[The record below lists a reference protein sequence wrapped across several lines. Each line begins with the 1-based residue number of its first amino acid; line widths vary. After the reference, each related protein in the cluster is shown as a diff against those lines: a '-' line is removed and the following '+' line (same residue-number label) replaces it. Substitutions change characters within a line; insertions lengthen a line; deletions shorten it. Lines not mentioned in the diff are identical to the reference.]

1 MSAKKPLIFIA
12 PLSES
17 LQKLKEVIEE
27 VAEDEKIEIFEV
39 EDASE
44 VAQLIPTVGQSLSIF
59 GNPKKCAMVLQPN
72 RKVIQKLNSKV
83 ILLSKKSMPR
93 KTLDKFSKIGLTEC
107 IVEPVAP
114 KTLLYKVRLLLRS
127 IVVAKDEEDEE
138 VDTSFGAS
146 DSTMEDSSEKQRL
159 EKGVLAEDEEA
170 IDYNMKGKTG
180 DGLDLSADDEEE
192 DKERNYEEDAIQ
204 KEWKGS
210 VNDTD
215 LSMEEEEEKKKKEQ
229 EESENYIDSY
239 LRGKKNSNS
248 DNLIEEDYT
257 SKKKSHHDE
266 EEEEEY
272 SKNQELS
279 LDLEADDEEDGKPK
293 HEHELESDDKY
304 YKGKVAGD
312 DLDLDAEEEKKKRA
326 EEELYEE
333 DEAPRDK
340 DGLLDMEL
348 DDEDES
354 KKKDLEV
361 EDEEEDIYSRE
372 KEAGLELDADDED
385 GNGKNSDDE
394 DEDDEEDHNGN
405 GLDTGLDLEA
415 EDEDRQREKNDEL
428 ELEEERAKKEYEKLE
443 EEEQD
448 SHMRGKVAQ
457 VIEMVEEEDVDA
469 RNRHELE
476 ADEDDEDQTEEDGT
490 SLDLD
495 ADEDDHSNGNGDNLE
510 LEEGDETNGK
520 DGDNGLELDH
530 DVDDYHDDK
539 KTDLE
544 LVDDE
549 GGLDDSSNGEEDDSE
564 REHDSAASLDLE
576 LDEENE
582 AAAKKNDEEEDGDYE
597 RRSTGADLELEEDLE
612 RKKHS
617 AHTEHID
624 TKMDSRKGVDHQD
637 QDWDILGKKDKSE
650 NFDEEGKKKSDIQIS
665 FKEAVDLGEQ
675 TIDYRKL
682 QNEFDA
688 ITINRVGGKRKR
700 TGPKYYSDDMTD
712 EEYLKGVYGEDYED
726 ALDDIAG
733 NIKNRKDKESK
744 TQVFHPT
751 PQGLD
756 EAVKVM
762 NLYHNKSLKKEDIF
776 AFIANSLLDRFNGH
790 TFFFTMN
797 PETSE
802 FINSYSLLSN
812 TEGVD
817 QELLEKWPALKE
829 ENYNEWLEM
838 NLPKW
843 QDEKMITED
852 NVFFY
857 PIYEGAN
864 KLGFAVVM
872 FNKLIEKEQ
881 AKSIEIILET
891 VRGIVLDEFHK
902 AGKTEKYDVDLTK
915 KDGEEK
921 KEGFFKSIFGK
932 FSKNKAS

>member
-12 PLSES
+12 PLSDS

-59 GNPKKCAMVLQPN
+59 ANPKKCAMVLQPN

-93 KTLDKFSKIGLTEC
+93 KTMDKFSKIGLTEC

-138 VDTSFGAS
+138 VDTSFGSS
-146 DSTMEDSSEKQRL
+146 DSETEDETERQRL
-159 EKGVLAEDEEA
+159 EKGIASDEEVL
-170 IDYNMKGKTG
+170 DYNMKGKTG
-180 DGLDLSADDEEE
+180 QGLDLSADDEDDEE
-192 DKERNYEEDAIQ
+192 KGSNYSEEAIQ

-210 VNDTD
+210 VNETD
-215 LSMEEEEEKKKKEQ
+215 LSMEEEEEKKRKEL

-239 LRGKKNSNS
+239 LRGKKNSNA
-248 DNLIEEDYT
+248 DDIVEEDYS
-257 SKKKSHHDE
+257 SKKKKAYE
-266 EEEEEY
+266 EEEEEEF

-279 LDLEADDEEDGKPK
+279 LDLEADEDEDSKDK
-293 HEHELESDDKY
+293 LEHELESDDKY
-304 YKGKVAGD
+304 YKGKVAGE
-312 DLDLDAEEEKKKRA
+312 DLDFEEEEKKKREDL
-326 EEELYEE
+326 EEELEE
-333 DEAPRDK
+333 DVKRDK

-348 DDEDES
+348 EDEDDD
-354 KKKDLEV
+354 KKRRE
-361 EDEEEDIYSRE
+361 EDEEDEEDIYSRN
-372 KEAGLELDADDED
+372 KDVGLDLEA
-385 GNGKNSDDE
+385 
-394 DEDDEEDHNGN
+394 DEDDENGNGHVDEDAEEDEDQNGN

-415 EDEDRQREKNDEL
+415 EDEDRERDTNNEL
-428 ELEEERAKKEYEKLE
+428 ELEEEREKKEYEKLE

-457 VIEMVEEEDVDA
+457 VIEMVEEEDIDA

-476 ADEDDEDQTEEDGT
+476 ADEDDDENGGDAES

-495 ADEDDHSNGNGDNLE
+495 AEDDDHENGNGNGLE
-510 LEEGDETNGK
+510 LEEGDENS
-520 DGDNGLELDH
+520 DEDSNNGLELEH

-549 GGLDDSSNGEEDDSE
+549 NDLEDSSNDEDDEEDHS
-564 REHDSAASLDLE
+564 HDSAASLDLE
-576 LDEENE
+576 FDDESE
-582 AAAKKNDEEEDGDYE
+582 AAAKKAEEDEDGDYA

-612 RKKHS
+612 RKRHS

-624 TKMDSRKGVDHQD
+624 TRMDSRKGIDHQE
-637 QDWDILGKKDKSE
+637 QDWDILGKKDKTESH
-650 NFDEEGKKKSDIQIS
+650 DEEGKKKSDIQIS

-700 TGPKYYSDDMTD
+700 TGPKYYSEDMTD

-726 ALDDIAG
+726 ALEDIAG
-733 NIKNRKDKESK
+733 NLKNRKDKASK
-744 TQVFHPT
+744 TEVFHPT

-756 EAVKVM
+756 EAVRVM

-776 AFIANSLLDRFNGH
+776 GFIATSLLERFGGH
-790 TFFFTMN
+790 TFFFSMN

-802 FINSYSLLSN
+802 FTNSYSLLSN

-817 QELLEKWPALKE
+817 TELLEKWPALKE
-829 ENYNEWLEM
+829 EHYSEWLEM

-843 QDEKMITED
+843 HDEKMITED

-872 FNKLIEKEQ
+872 FNKLIEKDQ

-902 AGKTEKYDVDLTK
+902 AGKTEKYDVDLRK
-915 KDGEEK
+915 KDEEEK
-921 KEGFFKSIFGK
+921 KGGFFKSLFGR